1 MTVSALRGEGNPRR
15 MRTAVAQ
22 TTNIP
27 NNTTHLYVP
36 DDMRETVRFMS
47 IPSGIV
53 KIHRGRNNYAG
64 MRPRARRCW
73 RQPVVSDLFTTP
85 AALSHKETPPE
96 PLAARMR
103 PRTLDEVAGQ
113 QHILAP
119 GKLLRRAIESDC
131 FTALIFYG
139 PPGTGKTSLASVI
152 ARTTGS
158 RFETLSGVESN
169 VAEIRAKI
177 DQARTW
183 RELRG
188 ETSILFIDEIH
199 RFNKAQQDVLLPHI
213 ERGVVRFIGAT
224 THNPY
229 FHVNSPLVS
238 RAQIFQL
245 EPVPVDDVVM
255 VLERALT
262 DSERGFGALT
272 IEAAPEALRHL
283 AEKSDGD
290 VRKALTAI
298 ELAVLTTP
306 ADHDGVVRLTLAVA
320 EESIQRKSVVYDADG
335 DAHYDTI
342 SAFIKSI
349 RGSDPDA
356 ALYWLAKML
365 HAGEDPR
372 FISRRLVIAASE
384 DIGLA
389 DSGALRVALDAHHA
403 LEFVGLP
410 EGRIPLAHATVYLA
424 CSPKS
429 NTAYAALG
437 RAMEDVEQGRT
448 LAVPPH
454 LRTKTRKKL
463 AAASGQ
469 DEESM
474 RYLYAHDFEGAYV
487 PQAYLPEGR
496 IYYQPGEQGM
506 EKRIKERLDFWRN
519 QLGG

>member
-1 MTVSALRGEGNPRR
+1 M
-15 MRTAVAQ
+15 
-22 TTNIP
+22 
-27 NNTTHLYVP
+27 
-36 DDMRETVRFMS
+36 
-47 IPSGIV
+47 
-53 KIHRGRNNYAG
+53 
-64 MRPRARRCW
+64 
-73 RQPVVSDLFTTP
+73 SDLFSSP
-85 AALSHKETPPE
+85 AAAADKPQSAE

-103 PRTLDEVAGQ
+103 PRSIDEVAGQ

-119 GKLLRRAIESDC
+119 GKLLRRAIESDR
-131 FTALIFYG
+131 FTSLIFYG
-139 PPGTGKTSLASVI
+139 PPGTGKTTLASVI

-158 RFETLSGVESN
+158 RFESLNGVESN

-183 RELRG
+183 RDLRG
-188 ETSILFIDEIH
+188 ETTILFIDEIH

-238 RAQIFQL
+238 RSQIFQL
-245 EPVPVDDVVM
+245 EPVPVEDVVT
-255 VLERALT
+255 VLHRAL
-262 DSERGFGALT
+262 DDPERGLGGRKVVAE
-272 IEAAPEALRHL
+272 EAALKHL

-290 VRKALTAI
+290 VRKALTAL

-306 ADHDGVVRLTLAVA
+306 PDATDSIHLTMEVA
-320 EESIQRKSVVYDADG
+320 EESIQRKAVVYDADG
-335 DAHYDTI
+335 DAHYDTA

-384 DIGLA
+384 DVGLA

-403 LEFVGLP
+403 LEFVGMP

-424 CSPKS
+424 TAPKS

-437 RAMEDVEQGRT
+437 RAMADVAGGRT

-463 AAASGQ
+463 AAASGES
-469 DEESM
+469 EEAL
-474 RYLYAHDFEGAYV
+474 RYHYSHDFEGAYV

-496 IYYQPGEQGM
+496 VYYQPGEQGL
-506 EKRIKERLDFWRN
+506 EKRIKERLEHWRAR
-519 QLGG
+519 L

>member
-1 MTVSALRGEGNPRR
+1 
-15 MRTAVAQ
+15 
-22 TTNIP
+22 
-27 NNTTHLYVP
+27 
-36 DDMRETVRFMS
+36 
-47 IPSGIV
+47 
-53 KIHRGRNNYAG
+53 
-64 MRPRARRCW
+64 
-73 RQPVVSDLFTTP
+73 VSDLFTTP
-85 AALSHKETPPE
+85 AALSDKPTPSE

-113 QHILAP
+113 GHILAP
-119 GKLLRRAIESDC
+119 GKLLRRAIEGDR
-131 FTALIFYG
+131 FTSLIFYG
-139 PPGTGKTSLASVI
+139 PPGTGKTTLASVI

-158 RFETLSGVESN
+158 RFESLNGVESN

-188 ETSILFIDEIH
+188 ETTILFIDEIH

-238 RAQIFQL
+238 RSQIFQL
-245 EPVPVDDVVM
+245 EPVPTDDVVA
-255 VLERALT
+255 VLKRALT
-262 DSERGFGALT
+262 DPERGLAGMA
-272 IEAAPEALRHL
+272 EADEEALHHL

-290 VRKALTAI
+290 VRKALTAL
-298 ELAVLTTP
+298 ELAALTTP
-306 ADHDGVVRLTLAVA
+306 ADEGGAVRVTLAVA
-320 EESIQRKSVVYDADG
+320 EESIQRKAVVYDADG
-335 DAHYDTI
+335 DAHYDTA

-356 ALYWLAKML
+356 ALYWLAKMI

-372 FISRRLVIAASE
+372 FISRRLVISASE

-403 LEFVGLP
+403 LEFVGMP

-424 CSPKS
+424 TAPKS

-437 RAMEDVEQGRT
+437 KAMADVEQGRT

-463 AAASGQ
+463 AAASGET
-469 DEESM
+469 EEAM
-474 RYLYAHDFEGAYV
+474 KYLYSHDFEGAYV

-496 IYYQPGEQGM
+496 TYYQPGEQGL
-506 EKRIKERLDFWRN
+506 EKRIKERLEHWR
-519 QLGG
+519 GVVEGKS

>member
-1 MTVSALRGEGNPRR
+1 
-15 MRTAVAQ
+15 
-22 TTNIP
+22 
-27 NNTTHLYVP
+27 
-36 DDMRETVRFMS
+36 
-47 IPSGIV
+47 
-53 KIHRGRNNYAG
+53 
-64 MRPRARRCW
+64 
-73 RQPVVSDLFTTP
+73 VSDLFTTP
-85 AALSHKETPPE
+85 AALSHKPNPSE

-103 PRTLDEVAGQ
+103 PRSLDEVAGQ

-119 GKLLRRAIESDC
+119 GKLLRRAIESDR
-131 FTALIFYG
+131 FTSLIFYG
-139 PPGTGKTSLASVI
+139 PPGTGKTTLASVI

-158 RFETLSGVESN
+158 RFESVNGVESN

-188 ETSILFIDEIH
+188 ETTILFIDEIH

-238 RAQIFQL
+238 RSQIFQL
-245 EPVPVDDVVM
+245 EPVPVGDVITVM
-255 VLERALT
+255 ERALE
-262 DSERGFGALT
+262 DADRGLGAMM
-272 IEAAPEALRHL
+272 IEADPAALRHL

-290 VRKALTAI
+290 VRKALTAL
-298 ELAVLTTP
+298 ELSSLTTP
-306 ADHDGVVRLTLAVA
+306 AGDDGVVRLTVEVA
-320 EESIQRKSVVYDADG
+320 EESIQRKAVVYDADG
-335 DAHYDTI
+335 DAHYDTA

-403 LEFVGLP
+403 LEFVGMP
-410 EGRIPLAHATVYLA
+410 EGRIPLAHATVYLSTA
-424 CSPKS
+424 PKS

-437 RAMEDVEQGRT
+437 KAMADVENGRT
-448 LAVPPH
+448 LAVPTH
-454 LRTKTRKKL
+454 LRTTTRKKL
-463 AAASGQ
+463 AAASGEP
-469 DEESM
+469 EEEM
-474 RYLYAHDFEGAYV
+474 KYLYSHDFEGAYV
-487 PQAYLPEGR
+487 PQAYLPEGK
-496 IYYQPGEQGM
+496 IYYQPGDQGM
-506 EKRIKERLDFWRN
+506 EKRIRERLDFWRARMVE
-519 QLGG
+519 

>member
-1 MTVSALRGEGNPRR
+1 M
-15 MRTAVAQ
+15 
-22 TTNIP
+22 
-27 NNTTHLYVP
+27 
-36 DDMRETVRFMS
+36 
-47 IPSGIV
+47 
-53 KIHRGRNNYAG
+53 
-64 MRPRARRCW
+64 
-73 RQPVVSDLFTTP
+73 SDLFTTP
-85 AALSHKETPPE
+85 AALADKPRADE

-103 PRTLDEVAGQ
+103 PRSLDEVAGQ
-113 QHILAP
+113 SHILAP
-119 GKLLRRAIESDC
+119 GKLLRRAIEGDR
-131 FTALIFYG
+131 FTSLIFYG
-139 PPGTGKTSLASVI
+139 PPGTGKTTLASVI

-158 RFETLSGVESN
+158 RFESLNGVESN

-188 ETSILFIDEIH
+188 ETTILFIDEIH

-238 RAQIFQL
+238 RSQIFQL
-245 EPVPVDDVVM
+245 EPVPVDDVVA
-255 VLERALT
+255 VLQRALT
-262 DSERGFGALT
+262 DNERGLGNT
-272 IEAAPEALRHL
+272 KVAAEEQALRHL

-290 VRKALTAI
+290 VRKALTAL

-306 ADHDGVVRLTLAVA
+306 PDEDGAVHLTLAVA
-320 EESIQRKSVVYDADG
+320 EESIQRKAVVYDADG

-389 DSGALRVALDAHHA
+389 DSGALRVAIDAHHA
-403 LEFVGLP
+403 LEFIGMP

-424 CSPKS
+424 TAPKS

-437 RAMEDVEQGRT
+437 RAMQDVESGRT

-454 LRTKTRKKL
+454 LRTPTRKKL
-463 AAASGQ
+463 AAASG
-469 DEESM
+469 ENEAAM
-474 RYLYAHDFEGAYV
+474 RYLYSHDFEDAYV

-496 IYYQPGEQGM
+496 VYYQPGEQGL
-506 EKRIKERLDFWRN
+506 EKRIRERLDHWRS
-519 QLGG
+519 QLEARGKEK